1 MEFDLPKNISTDLYD
16 KLYRVLGWKWNA
28 STTTTSSTTTT
39 ASTTKI
45 PDTATTES
53 TNFLIGTTT
62 VFPYPE
68 SNYERAWRRWREVED
83 FLRKNRDVVEKMGD
97 DVEGMV
103 RMVDADKERRERE
116 ERWRKKDE
124 F

>member
-1 MEFDLPKNISTDLYD
+1 MLHRTTFMCVGLRWPHPTTPKGT
-16 KLYRVLGWKWNA
+16 
-28 STTTTSSTTTT
+28 STTKT
-39 ASTTKI
+39 STTKI
-45 PDTATTES
+45 PDTAATES

-68 SNYERAWRRWREVED
+68 SNYERAWRRLREVED

>member
-1 MEFDLPKNISTDLYD
+1 MLH
-16 KLYRVLGWKWNA
+16 R
-28 STTTTSSTTTT
+28 TTFMCVGLRWPHPTTKT
-39 ASTTKI
+39 STTKI
-45 PDTATTES
+45 SDTVTTES